1 MKALPLIKPWL
12 APRLLVVVV
21 GVIAAGAALS
31 VACRAEVPVPTTS
44 PPAPSNVAPQAT
56 EGGGP
61 ASLEE
66 ADRKAEEALAAPPA
80 TQSDQQ
86 ESAGKPGTI
95 PQINVLDLAFRG
107 GVLMIPITLMSI
119 LTVIFGLERALGLRR
134 RKVVPAGLIRGL
146 GQLVEDKRG
155 FDPRGAYRLAQRY
168 PSSAGNVLKAMLVK
182 VGRPLPEIEQA
193 MKEATER
200 EADRLYS
207 NVRFLTLSA
216 AVTPLLGL
224 LGTVQGM
231 IQAFFVTSHLPT
243 GADRAEMLAQGIYT
257 ALVTTFAGLCVAIPA
272 SVLAHY
278 FEGRIQKLLRE
289 LDESL
294 LGLLPQFERFE
305 GRLRMGREQI
315 STPDLLATAGL
326 QRESPQ
332 PPPPPSPAETGAMP

>member
-1 MKALPLIKPWL
+1 MKTIPLIKRRPVL
-12 APRLLVVVV
+12 RSLVVALLSIGAGTIIH
-21 GVIAAGAALS
+21 GVCG
-31 VACRAEVPVPTTS
+31 AEVPAPAA
-44 PPAPSNVAPQAT
+44 PPVSEGPPQVVEHRDPA
-56 EGGGP
+56 

-66 ADRKAEEALAAPPA
+66 ADRKAEEALAAPPSM
-80 TQSDQQ
+80 QPDQP
-86 ESAGKPGTI
+86 ESARKPGTI

-134 RKVVPAGLIRGL
+134 RKVVPASLIRGL
-146 GQLVEDKRG
+146 GQLVEEKRG
-155 FDPRGAYRLAQRY
+155 FDPRAAYRLAQHY
-168 PSSAGNVLKAMLVK
+168 PSSAANVLKAMLVK

-278 FEGRIQKLLRE
+278 FEGRIQSLLRE

-315 STPDLLATAGL
+315 PTPDLSTNAGL
-326 QRESPQ
+326 RREAPQ